1 MKTRGGRSL
10 AGAVAVRTAVVAALL
25 GALLL
30 GGCVGPRKA
39 ARPGEP
45 PPDPMTIR
53 LPVGTPLKIEQAPPP
68 PVSQQLI
75 APDEI
80 REGQVRALKLF
91 QVDLGPIPAEQAS
104 AEEQTDP
111 FGFQPSD

>member
-1 MKTRGGRSL
+1 M
-10 AGAVAVRTAVVAALL
+10 AAVAVRAAVVSALL

-30 GGCVGPRKA
+30 GGCVGPRKP

-53 LPVGTPLKIEQAPPP
+53 LPVGTPLKIEQAAPPP
-68 PVSQQLI
+68 ISQQSV

-80 REGQVRALKLF
+80 REGQIRALKLF
-91 QVDLGPIPAEQAS
+91 QIDLGYLPVEPLPEEEIPGVMYE
-104 AEEQTDP
+104 P
-111 FGFQPSD
+111 

>member
-1 MKTRGGRSL
+1 MKTRGERSYA
-10 AGAVAVRTAVVAALL
+10 AGIAVRVAVVSALL
-25 GALLL
+25 AALLL

-53 LPVGTPLKIEQAPPP
+53 LPVGTPLKIEQAAPP
-68 PVSQQLI
+68 PVSQQSV

-80 REGQVRALKLF
+80 REGQTRSLKLF
-91 QVDLGPIPAEQAS
+91 QVDLGRIPAEPIP
-104 AEEQTDP
+104 EEVPGVMYDP
-111 FGFQPSD
+111 